1 MDTGDG
7 GQVRNKEQIVEQLYG
22 FRFLHFM
29 ISFLVLFLVGRF
41 LLGMLNIKLLTVRGS
56 LCSIIMLLTLEWI
69 SYPKKQFSFPLLLI
83 LLDTARPLSANS
95 ITE

>member
-22 FRFLHFM
+22 RCFLHFM
-29 ISFLVLFLVGRF
+29 IPFLVLFLVGRF
-41 LLGMLNIKLLTVRGS
+41 LLGMLNIKLLTVRGR
-56 LCSIIMLLTLEWI
+56 LCSIIMLLTLEWV
-69 SYPKKQFSFPLLLI
+69 SYPRKQFFFPLPSI